1 MTDES
6 GTTPDSGGTENAA
19 TAALSAAKASL
30 DANERIIAFGAL
42 VLIIGVY
49 LLGDVVADEW
59 GIGHVTLVSSVGALA
74 LMYMVKTK
82 GQSYP
87 LPYTFALKVMA
98 YVVGVLG
105 VAEVLWFIEGGRAD
119 GMEIVFA
126 LAYFVGVIAMVMG
139 ARRLT
144 D

>member
-6 GTTPDSGGTENAA
+6 GTTPDPGESENTAS
-19 TAALSAAKASL
+19 AALSAAKNSL

-42 VLIIGVY
+42 VLLIGVY

-59 GIGHVTLVSSVGALA
+59 GIGHLTLVSSVGALA

-105 VAEVLWFIEGGRAD
+105 VVEVLWFIEGGRAD
-119 GMEIVFA
+119 GMEIVFS

>member
-1 MTDES
+1 MTDDS
-6 GTTPDSGGTENAA
+6 GTTPDAGEPENAA

-59 GIGHVTLVSSVGALA
+59 GIGQLTLICSVGSLA

-82 GQSYP
+82 GASYP

-98 YVVGVLG
+98 YVVGVIG
-105 VAEVLWFIEGGRAD
+105 VAEVLWFIEGGRAE
-119 GMEIVFA
+119 GMEILFS
-126 LAYFVGVIAMVMG
+126 LAYFVGVIAMVIG
-139 ARRLT
+139 ARKLT